1 VPALAFATNFL
12 WVMVIGLLGPSLP
25 AMVADLGITY
35 AQAGFFFTLLSF
47 GSLIGT
53 SLGAIGSDYVPRKL
67 LFGACIFVLSVG
79 LFVLGLMPS
88 YALVALVIFLLSLT
102 GSPIGAI
109 GQSIMLGMFP
119 DKRERYLSYMTF
131 FGALGNLVAPVIVS
145 LNFTASLS
153 WRWPFIET
161 AVLAF
166 IVGIALFATPI
177 PSAAPVHQPEKLATI
192 MKNRGVLSSAV
203 LIFFSVGADLGFSY
217 WLAEYFKSELH
228 ASLRMSSS
236 VVGVYL
242 VGILVGRI
250 LVPAFLKRISA
261 RANLIMGLGI
271 ALASIVPFIIV
282 PSVPL
287 KIALCAV
294 YGFGMGPVFP
304 LLVARGSR
312 EFPSQSGAVTGV
324 LYGCLS
330 LGGMLFP
337 LVVGAL
343 AGYVG
348 IARSYF
354 FCAVIACGL
363 LVAVIA
369 GQGQR
374 PRSGLAAR

>member
-1 VPALAFATNFL
+1 MPALAFATNFL

-53 SLGAIGSDYVPRKL
+53 SLGAIGSDYLSRKL
-67 LFGACIFVLSVG
+67 LYGACVLVLSAG

-88 YALVALVIFLLSLT
+88 YLLVALVIFLLSLT

-119 DKRERYLSYMTF
+119 GKREKYLSYMTF
-131 FGALGNLVAPVIVS
+131 FGAIGNLVAPVVVS

-161 AVLAF
+161 SMLAF
-166 IVGIALFATPI
+166 IVFIALFATPI
-177 PSAAPVHQPEKLATI
+177 PSAAPVHRPEKLSTI
-192 MKNRGVLSSAV
+192 IRNRGVLSSAA

-242 VGILVGRI
+242 VGIIMGRI
-250 LVPAFLKRISA
+250 LVPVFLKRISA

-271 ALASIVPFIIV
+271 ALASIIPFILV

-287 KIALCAV
+287 KIALCAL
-294 YGFGMGPVFP
+294 YGFGIGPVFP

-324 LYGCLS
+324 LYGCMS
-330 LGGMLFP
+330 LGGMTFP
-337 LVVGAL
+337 LLVGAL
-343 AGYVG
+343 AGSAG

-354 FCAVIACGL
+354 FCAAVACGL

-369 GQGQR
+369 GRGQR
-374 PRSGLAAR
+374 LQST

>member
-1 VPALAFATNFL
+1 MPALSFATNFL

-35 AQAGFFFTLLSF
+35 AQAGFFFTVLSF

-53 SLGAIGSDYVPRKL
+53 SLGAIASDYLSRKL
-67 LFGACIFVLSVG
+67 LFGACVLVLSAG
-79 LFVLGLMPS
+79 LFVLGLMPT
-88 YALVALVIFLLSLT
+88 YVLVALVIFLLSLT

-131 FGALGNLVAPVIVS
+131 FGAIGNLVAPIIVS

-153 WRWPFIET
+153 WRWPFMET
-161 AVLAF
+161 AVIAF
-166 IVGIALFATPI
+166 IVFIGLIATPI
-177 PSAAPVHQPEKLATI
+177 PAAAPVHRPEKLVTI
-192 MKNRGVLSSAV
+192 MRNRGVLSSAV

-228 ASLRMSSS
+228 ASLRMASS
-236 VVGVYL
+236 VVGIYL
-242 VGILVGRI
+242 VGIILGRI
-250 LVPAFLKRISA
+250 LVPAFLKKISA

-271 ALASIVPFIIV
+271 GLASIIPFILV

-287 KIALCAV
+287 KIVLCAL

-304 LLVARGSR
+304 LLVARASR

-330 LGGMLFP
+330 LGGMVFP

-343 AGYVG
+343 AGTAG

-354 FCAVIACGL
+354 FCAAVAAGL
-363 LVAVIA
+363 LAAVITI
-369 GQGQR
+369 R
-374 PRSGLAAR
+374 PARLHPV

>member
-1 VPALAFATNFL
+1 MPALAFATNFL

-67 LFGACIFVLSVG
+67 LFGLCIFVLSVG

-88 YALVALVIFLLSLT
+88 YVLVALVIFLLSLT

-119 DKRERYLSYMTF
+119 GKREKYLSYMAF
-131 FGALGNLVAPVIVS
+131 FGALGNLLAPVVVS

-166 IVGIALFATPI
+166 IVFIALLATPI
-177 PSAAPVHQPEKLATI
+177 PSAAPVHRPEKLATI

-250 LVPAFLKRISA
+250 LVPVFLKRISA
-261 RANLIMGLGI
+261 RANLIMGLGV
-271 ALASIVPFIIV
+271 ALVSIVPFIIV

-294 YGFGMGPVFP
+294 YGFGIGPVFP

-324 LYGCLS
+324 LFGCLS
-330 LGGMLFP
+330 LGGMIFP
-337 LVVGAL
+337 LLVGAI
-343 AGYVG
+343 AGSAG

-369 GQGQR
+369 GPTER
-374 PRSGLAAR
+374 PASRRPA